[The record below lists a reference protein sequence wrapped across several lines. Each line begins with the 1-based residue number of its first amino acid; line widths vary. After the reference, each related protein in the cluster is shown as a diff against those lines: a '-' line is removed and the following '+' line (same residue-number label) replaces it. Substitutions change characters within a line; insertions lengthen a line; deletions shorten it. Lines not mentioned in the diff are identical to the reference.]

1 MSHDKPPT
9 AETEGPLY
17 ASAPQLVLLGL
28 PKAGTTS
35 VFSCLTSGAFRNPAP
50 CCANN
55 EKEPQ
60 FFRYNLGK
68 LKELQLKN
76 GTYTRRPGVLLLD
89 FSTIYLAEASWS
101 IPRLS
106 AVYASAAAK
115 RALRFVLFLRDPTE
129 RALSNFC
136 MFQPTLSKT
145 VSRLAFQR
153 HESPSTSA
161 LSWWSSLSGLLQQAN
176 VTEEQLV
183 TAFPERLM
191 GRDGGL
197 NRTAL
202 AFVAKNDLHFA
213 GRGRLRSMLLPWT
226 EVCASESGWGW
237 NLDAKSFEQSVLD
250 EIRWVRDPAT
260 GCGQPP
266 SAAATM
272 TTPVLRD
279 YVNRCHSPRN
289 FMSTANLSVP
299 VFQLAIFFRE
309 FPDSHY
315 SFFKYEQLFESG
327 LSEEE
332 VRRLLARGL
341 GLEQQPLGTASG
353 KCDFS
358 KSSVRGE
365 GHKSLSFKHVSAQH
379 HSMLRVRALLDPWY
393 DEMLRLTSE
402 FQTRRGLCCLPDVEA

>member
-1 MSHDKPPT
+1 MNH
-9 AETEGPLY
+9 
-17 ASAPQLVLLGL
+17 
-28 PKAGTTS
+28 
-35 VFSCLTSGAFRNPAP
+35 PA
-50 CCANN
+50 
-55 EKEPQ
+55 
-60 FFRYNLGK
+60 
-68 LKELQLKN
+68 
-76 GTYTRRPGVLLLD
+76 RP
-89 FSTIYLAEASWS
+89 
-101 IPRLS
+101 
-106 AVYASAAAK
+106 
-115 RALRFVLFLRDPTE
+115 
-129 RALSNFC
+129 
-136 MFQPTLSKT
+136 
-145 VSRLAFQR
+145 
-153 HESPSTSA
+153 

-266 SAAATM
+266 SATATM

-299 VFQLAIFFRE
+299 VFQLALFFRE

-315 SFFKYEQLFESG
+315 AFFKYEQLFESG

-341 GLEQQPLGTASG
+341 GLEQQPLGLGSRLHGTASG

-358 KSSVRGE
+358 KSSVRG
-365 GHKSLSFKHVSAQH
+365 HNSFKHVSAQH

-393 DEMLRLTSE
+393 EEMLRLASE
-402 FQTRRGLCCLPDVEA
+402 FQTKRGLCCLPDVEA